1 MAERGTSWLL
11 QGFCGVEP
19 HQIIE
24 FHDVDACLSADEGQ
38 VRRQPRRLNIT
49 IFNNHIFIRSIRIFI
64 SILLSS

>member
-1 MAERGTSWLL
+1 MAERGTIWLL
-11 QGFCGVEP
+11 QGFFGVEP

-49 IFNNHIFIRSIRIFI
+49 IFNNHLID
-64 SILLSS
+64 